1 MKFINNYIEESRK
14 ILEIIDKRILIKFI
28 KEIANLR
35 NRKGRIFFLGM
46 GGSAGN
52 CSHAVNDFRKLCEI
66 ESYTP
71 TDNVPEF
78 SARVNDDGV
87 ATSFSEWLR
96 ISNLNK
102 KDLIIIFSVG
112 GGDKLKKVSTNLI
125 YAIDFALKKKCKVL
139 SILGK
144 KGGYAEK
151 KSNLSIIIPIV
162 NKKLM
167 TPHSEGMQ
175 ALLWHLI
182 ISHPLLQKN
191 KTKW

>member
-1 MKFINNYIEESRK
+1 M
-14 ILEIIDKRILIKFI
+14 
-28 KEIANLR
+28 
-35 NRKGRIFFLGM
+35 
-46 GGSAGN
+46 
-52 CSHAVNDFRKLCEI
+52 AVD
-66 ESYTP
+66 Y
-71 TDNVPEF
+71 
-78 SARVNDDGV
+78 
-87 ATSFSEWLR
+87 
-96 ISNLNK
+96 
-102 KDLIIIFSVG
+102 
-112 GGDKLKKVSTNLI
+112 
-125 YAIDFALKKKCKVL
+125 ALKKKCKVL

>member
-1 MKFINNYIEESRK
+1 MTYSEKHLKETIDILNK
-14 ILEIIDKRILIKFI
+14 IDSSVVEN
-28 KEIANLR
+28 IANIILATKK
-35 NRKGRIFFLGM
+35 NNGRLFFLGC

-52 CSHAVNDFRKLCEI
+52 ASHAVNDFRKLCEI

>member
-1 MKFINNYIEESRK
+1 MKFINSYIEESRK

-125 YAIDFALKKKCKVL
+125 YAIDFALKKK
-139 SILGK
+139 
-144 KGGYAEK
+144 
-151 KSNLSIIIPIV
+151 
-162 NKKLM
+162 M
-167 TPHSEGMQ
+167 
-175 ALLWHLI
+175 
-182 ISHPLLQKN
+182 
-191 KTKW
+191 